1 MSLQKE
7 NVEHIA
13 ILARIKLTEEEK
25 GSFTEK
31 LSGILN
37 WVKELDE
44 APTESIEPI
53 NQIAN
58 LENVMREDEIK
69 SSLPVEKVL
78 ENAPQKSDNFIKV
91 KQVFE

>member
-7 NVEHIA
+7 DVEHIA
-13 ILARIKLTEEEK
+13 VLARIKLTEEEK

-31 LSGILN
+31 LSGILD
-37 WVKELDE
+37 WVKELEE
-44 APTESIEPI
+44 APTEGIEPI

-58 LENVMREDEIK
+58 LENVMREDKPSE
-69 SSLPVEKVL
+69 SLPIEKAL
-78 ENAPQKSDNFIKV
+78 QNAPQKKDNFIKV